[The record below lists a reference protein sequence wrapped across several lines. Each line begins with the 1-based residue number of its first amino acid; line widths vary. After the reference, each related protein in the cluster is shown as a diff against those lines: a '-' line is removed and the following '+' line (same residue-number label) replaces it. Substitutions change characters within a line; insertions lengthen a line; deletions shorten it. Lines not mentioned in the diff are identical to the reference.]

1 MAYKDEHREIDLMEY
16 WRVIL
21 KRKHILFIFA
31 GTLIV
36 LMGLYSF
43 LAPSKYKPSASLLI
57 EEDTSK
63 ILSIQDEFGLMGYS
77 SQMRDMVFL
86 NTQITLLESDSLA
99 ERVAKKLDLLS
110 REEFGAAQESG
121 KGLFARI
128 GDIVTFKWLRSKK
141 DPADGEGLAD
151 PYRGIIEKMS
161 KALEIAP
168 VKDTK
173 VLRISYTSKHPVL
186 ATEIVNTYAQEYIN
200 FYIDK
205 KYQTT
210 QQASN
215 FLDERIITLREDVSI
230 KERELQRYAQEKEIV
245 LLTDSESVAHSKY
258 ADLDKAYTQAQ
269 IDRVNAEAKFRALR
283 DSTVDSL
290 PRTVENRLIQD
301 LEEEYTRMKN
311 EYQQKLE
318 IFKTDYPEMVSLRTK
333 IESMRVQLSEE
344 IQRATALAENEY
356 RAALRR
362 ESSLRNLREQQ
373 RTDLAQL
380 DSDAILYNNL
390 KTEVENMRRLLNS
403 LEGMKEETKVSAQL
417 KGLETTSISIIDE
430 ARVPKHPVSPKK
442 KTNLLLALIFGLF
455 GGAALCFVFEYLD
468 NTIEGP
474 EEVEKI
480 AGIPSLGVIPFL
492 HSEAEQRKKHGKLI
506 ARKRSSLHS
515 EPLQRG
521 EDTASE
527 IKEIELV
534 NHRFPN
540 SSFAED
546 YRTITTSILLSHM
559 DRPHKIMAFTSSLPM
574 EGKTVTVANIA
585 VALAQ
590 INKKVLILDLDLRK
604 PRLHRIFKVPNGR
617 GLTSYLTGKCSLDD
631 AVHKT
636 HIENVW
642 LISSGPVHPNPA
654 ALLNSDMMKRLIEG
668 TKEEVDY
675 VLLDTPPVLAVVDAL
690 SVSAIVESV
699 VLVVQPGKTP
709 KKSLMGA
716 VEQLRNIQANILGV
730 VFNKSDIH
738 TMKYYDKYPHYKHY
752 YGQTSD

>member
-1 MAYKDEHREIDLMEY
+1 MAYKDERREIDLMEY

-21 KRKHILFIFA
+21 KRKHIFFIFA

-36 LMGLYSF
+36 LMALYSF

-57 EEDTSK
+57 EEDPSK
-63 ILSIQDEFGLMGYS
+63 ILSIQDEFGLMGYP

-86 NTQITLLESDSLA
+86 NTQITMLESESLA
-99 ERVAKKLDLLS
+99 ERVATKLDLLS
-110 REEFGAAQESG
+110 RKEFGGPEGSG
-121 KGLFARI
+121 KSLFARI
-128 GDIVTFKWLRSKK
+128 GDIVTFKWLRSRT
-141 DPADGEGLAD
+141 DASDGEELSD
-151 PYRGIIEKMS
+151 PYREIIAKMS
-161 KALEIAP
+161 KALEIEP
-168 VKDTK
+168 VRDTK
-173 VLRISYTSKHPVL
+173 VLRISYISKHPLL
-186 ATEIVNTYAQEYIN
+186 ATEIVNTYAKEYIN

-215 FLDERIITLREDVSI
+215 FLDERIITLREDISI

-245 LLTDSESVAHSKY
+245 LLTDTESVAHSKF

-269 IDRVNAEAKFRALR
+269 IERVNAEAKYRALR

-301 LEEEYTRMKN
+301 LEEEYTQMKN

-318 IFKTDYPEMVSLRTK
+318 IFKPDYPEMISLKTK
-333 IESMRVQLSEE
+333 IESMRNQLGEE

-356 RAALRR
+356 RSALRR

-373 RTDLAQL
+373 RSDLAQL

-390 KTEVENMRRLLNS
+390 KTEVENMRRLLNT
-403 LEGMKEETKVSAQL
+403 LEGMQEETKVSAQL

-430 ARVPKHPVSPKK
+430 ARVPKNPVSPNKMR
-442 KTNLLLALIFGLF
+442 NLMLALVFGLF

-474 EEVEKI
+474 EVVERMS
-480 AGIPSLGVIPFL
+480 GLPSLGVIPYL
-492 HSEAEQRKKHGKLI
+492 HSEADEGKKHGK
-506 ARKRSSLHS
+506 RSPRRRPSPHTTSLHRDE
-515 EPLQRG
+515 EPPSQ
-521 EDTASE
+521 

-534 NHRFPN
+534 NHRHPT

-546 YRTITTSILLSHM
+546 YRTVTTSILLSHM
-559 DRPHKIMAFTSSLPM
+559 DRPHKIMAFTSSLPK

-590 INKKVLILDLDLRK
+590 INKQVLILDLDLRK
-604 PRLHRIFKVPNGR
+604 PRLNKIFQIRNSR
-617 GLTSYLTGKCSLDD
+617 GLTSYLTGKCSLEE
-631 AVHKT
+631 AAHKT
-636 HIENVW
+636 HIDNVW
-642 LISSGPVHPNPA
+642 LIPSGPIHPNPA
-654 ALLNSDMMKRLIEG
+654 ALLNSDMMKRLIDG
-668 TKEEVDY
+668 IKEEIDY

-690 SVSAIVESV
+690 NVSALVESV
-699 VLVVQPGKTP
+699 VMVVQPGKTP
-709 KKSLMGA
+709 KKSFMGA
-716 VEQLRNIQANILGV
+716 VEQLRNVQANILGV

-738 TMKYYDKYPHYKHY
+738 TMKYYDRYPHYKHY
-752 YGQTSD
+752 YSHPAE